1 MATNYLSASLLSDTY
16 GSMLNEDD
24 RERERQLLSA
34 FESAQVSVSEITS
47 ENLLRNGGGLL
58 LSYSDIENNS
68 TEEYW
73 QLVRVPNKKP
83 KIILSYL
90 ESVLKEKRLFN
101 EFQPTTP
108 PPEPSTLSNLED
120 ILKENIDILHAMKDA
135 LMKYE
140 TIDAKQ
146 IDDLMARQPVR
157 EPRDA
162 HDRLDDKPTKTV
174 APQEKPVD
182 ESQKPDD
189 SSKKDETNLD
199 DKAE

>member
-83 KIILSYL
+83 KIIKRYL
-90 ESVLKEKRLFN
+90 ASVLKEKRLFN
-101 EFQPTTP
+101 EFQQTTP

-120 ILKENIDILHAMKDA
+120 ILKEKIKI
-135 LMKYE
+135 YE
-140 TIDAKQ
+140 
-146 IDDLMARQPVR
+146 DLI
-157 EPRDA
+157 
-162 HDRLDDKPTKTV
+162 
-174 APQEKPVD
+174 
-182 ESQKPDD
+182 
-189 SSKKDETNLD
+189 
-199 DKAE
+199 KAAQGED

>member
-120 ILKENIDILHAMKDA
+120 ILKEKIKI
-135 LMKYE
+135 YE
-140 TIDAKQ
+140 ELI
-146 IDDLMARQPVR
+146 
-157 EPRDA
+157 
-162 HDRLDDKPTKTV
+162 
-174 APQEKPVD
+174 
-182 ESQKPDD
+182 
-189 SSKKDETNLD
+189 
-199 DKAE
+199 KAAQGED